1 MAPDKF
7 EKHIREKINEREIAP
22 SEEAWNR
29 IAGLIPVEERKRSRT
44 LLRYSI
50 AASFAGLLI
59 VSLYLFQTRDE
70 AVTPPVQV
78 VETEQ
83 QLKEEP
89 QPRKL
94 LPVDIQEEEEQVASQ
109 LPTEQKK
116 ERVMEVGPETRR
128 SLAVVAPEKA
138 PAERDNVLSE
148 KENTIAVVE
157 KQEELL
163 IQSKITEVVAEV
175 RLLETNSEALTEAE
189 VDSLLRKAHSEILKE
204 RIFTSNNAVDALA
217 LLNEVEE
224 ELDQSFR
231 DQLFERLKAGFNKVR
246 TAVADRNN

>member
-1 MAPDKF
+1 MAHDKF

-29 IAGLIPVEERKRSRT
+29 IAELIPVEERKRSRP
-44 LLRYSI
+44 LLRYSL

-59 VSLYLFQTRDE
+59 ISLYLFQSREE

-89 QPRKL
+89 QPGE
-94 LPVDIQEEEEQVASQ
+94 LPQEEIPEAKEEQIAVQQSAGQ
-109 LPTEQKK
+109 QKAK
-116 ERVMEVGPETRR
+116 LREVVPETGL
-128 SLAVVAPEKA
+128 SMAVAA
-138 PAERDNVLSE
+138 SE
-148 KENTIAVVE
+148 EPPVKQNNTPKVE
-157 KQEELL
+157 EASFAGVDEQEQIL
-163 IQSKITEVVAEV
+163 QSKITEVVAEV
-175 RLLETNSEALTEAE
+175 RLLEAASETLTEAE
-189 VDSLLRKAHSEILKE
+189 VDSLLRKAQSEILNE
-204 RIFTSNNAVDALA
+204 RIFTAANTVDALA

-231 DQLFERLKAGFNKVR
+231 DQLFERLKAGFMKVR

>member
-29 IAGLIPVEERKRSRT
+29 IAGLIPLEERKRSRP

-59 VSLYLFQTRDE
+59 ISLYFFQSRDE

-83 QLKEEP
+83 QLEEEP
-89 QPRKL
+89 QQRKP
-94 LPVDIQEEEEQVASQ
+94 LPVETQEEEERIASQ
-109 LPTEQKK
+109 LPTEQEEAKVS
-116 ERVMEVGPETRR
+116 EFVPQTGR

-138 PAERDNVLSE
+138 PAEQDNVLSQQE
-148 KENTIAVVE
+148 TAMAVVE

-189 VDSLLRKAHSEILKE
+189 VDSLLRKAQSEILRD
-204 RIFTSNNAVDALA
+204 RIFTSNNTVDALA

-231 DQLFERLKAGFNKVR
+231 DQLFERLKAGFMKVR